1 MWKAKCESYF
11 DVFAIPKEWWVKIAT
26 MHFVGSAAFWLQS
39 VDQAIRLTPFTDFC
53 SVVCVR
59 FERDHHNHLIC
70 QFFHIRQSDSVTEY
84 VDNFDTLMHQILAH
98 DPMFSVSAIVN
109 CFIDGLKPDIRSV
122 VLIHRPLDLDT
133 AILWPCYR
141 RKFYTQATLLQ
152 LVD

>member
-1 MWKAKCESYF
+1 M
-11 DVFAIPKEWWVKIAT
+11 
-26 MHFVGSAAFWLQS
+26 
-39 VDQAIRLTPFTDFC
+39 
-53 SVVCVR
+53 
-59 FERDHHNHLIC
+59 
-70 QFFHIRQSDSVTEY
+70 
-84 VDNFDTLMHQILAH
+84 DNFDTLMHQILAH